1 MLNRLMASVV
11 FIGMLASLFTPGP
24 GRAQSGGALFSAIV
38 AERGARITPNVPFG
52 PLERHKLDIYRPAT
66 GPDTGP
72 IAFFIYGG
80 SWRDGERSTYGFVG
94 AALAARGITT
104 VIADYR
110 LYPDVRFPAFVQDAA
125 LSYRW
130 VAANLTSGTSGRRPI
145 ILVGHSAG
153 AHIAALLAF
162 DQRYLA
168 LGGPSVAPPAAL
180 IGLAGPYAFDPTTWS
195 STAPIFAS
203 AKSADQ
209 ARPITFA
216 GPHAPPTLLLHG
228 ADDTTVKLW
237 NTNQL
242 TDVLIGHGV
251 KVRKVLMPGI
261 GHIGIVT
268 AIAKPLRWRAP
279 VLDEIVAF
287 VVGHRQR

>member
-1 MLNRLMASVV
+1 MISRLARVV
-11 FIGMLASLFTPGP
+11 TIGMLASIFMPGAA
-24 GRAQSGGALFSAIV
+24 RAQSGGALFSAIV
-38 AERGARITPNVPFG
+38 AESGPRITRDVPFG
-52 PLERHKLDIYRPAT
+52 PLVRHKLDIYQPAS
-66 GPDTGP
+66 GAGTGP

-130 VAANLTSGTSGRRPI
+130 VATNLAANGGSPRPI

-168 LGGPSVAPPAAL
+168 AVGPDVARPAAL
-180 IGLAGPYAFDPTTWS
+180 IGMAGPYSFDPTTWS
-195 STAPIFAS
+195 STAEVFATVRV
-203 AKSADQ
+203 ADQ
-209 ARPITFA
+209 ARPIAFA

-228 ADDTTVKLW
+228 EDDTTVKLW

-242 TDVLIGHGV
+242 AVALTSHAVR
-251 KVRKVLMPGI
+251 VRKVLMPGI
-261 GHIGIVT
+261 GHIGLVT

-279 VLDEIVAF
+279 VLDEIVGF
-287 VVGHRQR
+287 IESHRQR